1 MCVCLVCCLRN
12 HMDRP
17 SKRPFRRQ
25 RFESTQNNWRHR
37 SNNMRVFFC
46 SLFLSNRRTF
56 GGQNHFQGIFLIGVV
71 VVSRVPGL
79 FSVLISTNNS
89 NEHHIKRPQQRQRQ
103 QQQNRNNDQFV
114 LNSCNRLVFNI
125 IVVCRSNVYSFECV
139 HFLLVFVAV
148 YCVVAVR
155 SNIDLECRL
164 RVNHVLYV
172 LFLITN
178 FWIWPN
184 YKPLDRDCTITQTL
198 WDISWLIER
207 FDFLI
212 LFRVFCIYFF

>member
-1 MCVCLVCCLRN
+1 
-12 HMDRP
+12 MDRP

-25 RFESTQNNWRHR
+25 RFESTQNNWRHH
-37 SNNMRVFFC
+37 SDNMRVFC
-46 SLFLSNRRTF
+46 SLFLSNTF
-56 GGQNHFQGIFLIGVV
+56 GGQKHFQGIFLIDGV
-71 VVSRVPGL
+71 VVSRVPGH
-79 FSVLISTNNS
+79 FSVLISTNNG

-114 LNSCNRLVFNI
+114 LNSCNRLVCNI

-148 YCVVAVR
+148 CCVVAVR

-172 LFLITN
+172 LFFITN
-178 FWIWPN
+178 FLNFGQLQTIRSRLHN
-184 YKPLDRDCTITQTL
+184 YTNSARHFMVD
-198 WDISWLIER
+198 
-207 FDFLI
+207 
-212 LFRVFCIYFF
+212 